1 MMDQQ
6 NVKVEAPNIDKNKLS
21 EELEESMVKPD
32 ENDVEL
38 NEEQMDNTIDE
49 ESDEVIIER
58 DEDDEELNE
67 EQMDNTRDKEY
78 DEVMADD
85 DEDDEELNEEH
96 MEYSDRE
103 IMLLLDKR
111 STILRL
117 DYIEIQEQQ
126 EQQLDNRMS
135 TGEQEQHQ
143 VGHLIGDIDTEK
155 LCELVRR
162 NNDLRHELK
171 VVRKR
176 HQQLEQLEQ
185 ELQQHKDEEDLKLN
199 DKLLE
204 LEIEHELLRME
215 LAYLQQLEGMS
226 IEERKH
232 FERREKRRLFL
243 NEKIMEAVNQQQR
256 LRLHDLREDAKRL
269 GNGDNEEEDDDDEP
283 IPAMD
288 EQVQKSSSLRPSVPL
303 EQSPKTT
310 RRRINSSMG
319 ENSVSRIQ
327 SIENQIIET
336 IARSAEIHP
345 EEEV

>member
-38 NEEQMDNTIDE
+38 NEEQMDSTIDE

-67 EQMDNTRDKEY
+67 EQMDNTIDKEY

-143 VGHLIGDIDTEK
+143 VRHLIGDIDTEK

-176 HQQLEQLEQ
+176 QQQLEQLEQ
-185 ELQQHKDEEDLKLN
+185 ELQQHKDEEDLDYN

-269 GNGDNEEEDDDDEP
+269 GNGDDEEEDDDDEP

-288 EQVQKSSSLRPSVPL
+288 EQVQKSSSLRPVPF

>member
-38 NEEQMDNTIDE
+38 NEEQMDSTIDE
-49 ESDEVIIER
+49 ESGEVIIER

-67 EQMDNTRDKEY
+67 EQMDNTIDKEY

-176 HQQLEQLEQ
+176 QQQLEQLEQ
-185 ELQQHKDEEDLKLN
+185 ELQQHKDEEDLDYN

-232 FERREKRRLFL
+232 FEQREKRRLFL

-269 GNGDNEEEDDDDEP
+269 GNGDDEEEDDDDEP

-288 EQVQKSSSLRPSVPL
+288 EQVQKSSSLRPVPF